1 MLETLITNKTR
12 LKLLLKFF
20 LNSNSS
26 SYLRNLETEFDE
38 SSNAIRIELNRFEE
52 AGLLVSNSERNRKIF
67 RANVK
72 HPLFPDIHNILLKY
86 IGFDQIIDKLVQKLA
101 GIDKAYIVGDFAKGK
116 DAKNIELIMIGNEF
130 DNVYLDR
137 LITKVEGLIKRKI
150 SCLVLSDNE
159 EYQYMSK
166 HPEAFVLWKV
176 NRDEPSI
183 ARRTSHITRN
193 VQ

>member
-52 AGLLVSNSERNRKIF
+52 AGLLVSNSEQNRKIF
-67 RANVK
+67 RANIQ

-86 IGFDQIIDKLVQKLA
+86 IGFDQIIDKLVHKLA
-101 GIDKAYIVGDFAKGK
+101 GIRKAYIVGDFARGK
-116 DAKNIELIMIGNEF
+116 DAKNIELVLIGTEF
-130 DNVYLDR
+130 DRNYLDH
-137 LITKVEGLIKRKI
+137 LIKKVEGLIKRKV
-150 SCLVLSDNE
+150 SCRILDEQE
-159 EYQYMSK
+159 ENQSLKQY
-166 HPEAFVLWKV
+166 PEAFVLWKV
-176 NRDEPSI
+176 NGEW
-183 ARRTSHITRN
+183 
-193 VQ
+193 

>member
-67 RANVK
+67 RANVE
-72 HPLFPDIHNILLKY
+72 HPLFPDLHSILMKY
-86 IGFDQIIDKLVQKLA
+86 TGFDQIVDKIIYKLG
-101 GIDKAYIVGDFAKGK
+101 GIIRAYITGDLAKGK
-116 DAKNIELIMIGNEF
+116 DTKDIDLVLIGKEI
-130 DNVYLDR
+130 DSAYLNS
-137 LITKVEGLIKRKI
+137 LITKVEKIINRTIHCLIITEQEETAFRSLHKEA
-150 SCLVLSDNE
+150 LVIWDIVHN
-159 EYQYMSK
+159 
-166 HPEAFVLWKV
+166 
-176 NRDEPSI
+176 
-183 ARRTSHITRN
+183 
-193 VQ
+193 

>member
-20 LNSNSS
+20 LNSNSN

-67 RANVK
+67 RANIK

-101 GIDKAYIVGDFAKGK
+101 GINKAYIVGDFARGR
-116 DAKNIELIMIGNEF
+116 DAGNIELILIGAEF
-130 DNVYLDR
+130 DKNYLEN
-137 LITKVEGLIKRKI
+137 LIMKVETLIKRKI
-150 SCLVLSDNE
+150 SCLILNE
-159 EYQYMSK
+159 QEESQYINRF
-166 HPEAFVLWKV
+166 PEAFVLW
-176 NRDEPSI
+176 RSE
-183 ARRTSHITRN
+183 
-193 VQ
+193 Q

>member
-26 SYLRNLETEFDE
+26 SYLRNLEAEFDE

-101 GIDKAYIVGDFAKGK
+101 GIKKAYIIGDFAKGK
-116 DAKNIELIMIGNEF
+116 DAKNIELVLIGTEF
-130 DNVYLDR
+130 DKIYLDH
-137 LITKVEGLIKRKI
+137 LIAKVEELIKRKV
-150 SCLVLSDNE
+150 SCLILNEQE
-159 EYQYMSK
+159 EYQYLK
-166 HPEAFVLWKV
+166 HYPEAFVLWNSDYKKV
-176 NRDEPSI
+176 L
-183 ARRTSHITRN
+183 T
-193 VQ
+193 